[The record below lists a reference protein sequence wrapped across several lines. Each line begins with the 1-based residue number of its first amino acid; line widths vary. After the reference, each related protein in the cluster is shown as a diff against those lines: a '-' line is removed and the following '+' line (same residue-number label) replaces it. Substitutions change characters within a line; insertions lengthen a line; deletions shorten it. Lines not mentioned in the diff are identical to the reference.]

1 MITPISSKHF
11 ALFRIILGL
20 YLIQHFAFLIPYAQE
35 VWSNTGVFPS
45 PSLNFTYGVFPNIL
59 NYYDSTEFIFAFLAA
74 LLLFSVLFTLGLYRR
89 LTALFIWYGWV
100 CLFDRNN
107 LISNPGIPFVGWLL
121 LCCIMIPNGEHYSLK
136 PVRKSDWEFPRIL
149 WIGAW
154 IIMSLSYTL
163 SGIDKLQ
170 SPSWLNGSA
179 IAHLVNNPLAR
190 DWWLRDWVTEFPIW
204 IIKIMTYS
212 ILTIEVLFA
221 PLALFR
227 ITRKWIWLAA
237 VVMHIGILLLVDFAD
252 LTVGMLMIHIIT
264 FDLKWFPRLNQIIHD
279 RFLKKISSFR

>member
-1 MITPISSKHF
+1 MIAPISAKHF
-11 ALFRIILGL
+11 AVFRIILGV

-35 VWSNTGVFPS
+35 IWSNTGVFPS
-45 PSLNFTYGVFPNIL
+45 PSLNFTHGVFPNVL
-59 NYYDSTEFIFAFLAA
+59 NYCDSTEFIIAFLIA
-74 LLLFSVLFTLGLYRR
+74 LLLFSVLFTLGFYRR
-89 LTALFIWYGWV
+89 LAALFIWYGWV

-121 LCCIMIPNGEHYSLK
+121 LCCTMIPGGECYSLK
-136 PVRKSDWEFPRIL
+136 PKAKSDWEFPRVL

-154 IIMSLSYTL
+154 FVMSLSYTI

-179 IAHLVNNPLAR
+179 ILHLVNNPLAR
-190 DWWLRDWVTEFPIW
+190 DWWLRETVAELPVW
-204 IIKIMTYS
+204 IIKLMTYS

-221 PLALFR
+221 PFALLR

-237 VVMHIGILLLVDFAD
+237 VLMHVGILLLVDFAD
-252 LTVGMLMIHIIT
+252 LTAGMLMIHIIT
-264 FDLKWFPRLNQIIHD
+264 FDVNWFPRVHQFIRD
-279 RFLKKISSFR
+279 RFMNRFSLFR

>member
-1 MITPISSKHF
+1 MIVPISSKHF
-11 ALFRIILGL
+11 ALFRIILGV

-35 VWSNTGVFPS
+35 IWSDSGVFPS

-59 NYYDSTEFIFAFLAA
+59 NYCDQTGFVIGFLIA
-74 LLLFSVLFTLGLYRR
+74 LLLFSVLFTLGIYRR
-89 LTALFIWYGWV
+89 LTAFLIWYGWV

-121 LCCIMIPNGEHYSLK
+121 LCCSMIPGGEYYSLK
-136 PVRKSDWEFPRIL
+136 PKAKTEWQFPRVL

-154 IIMSLSYTL
+154 IIMSLSYTI

-190 DWWLRDWVTEFPIW
+190 DWWLREVVAEFPLW
-204 IIKIMTYS
+204 TIKIMTYS
-212 ILTIEVLFA
+212 ILIIEVLFA
-221 PLALFR
+221 PLALIRF
-227 ITRKWIWLAA
+227 TRKWIWLAA
-237 VVMHIGILLLVDFAD
+237 VVMHVGILFLVDFAD
-252 LTVGMLMIHIIT
+252 LTAGMLMIHVIT
-264 FDLKWFPRLNQIIHD
+264 FDMKWFPRLYQFIQD
-279 RFLKKISSFR
+279 RFLNRISLFR

>member
-1 MITPISSKHF
+1 MIAPISSKHF
-11 ALFRIILGL
+11 ALFRIMLGV

-45 PSLNFTYGVFPNIL
+45 PSLNFTHGVFPNVL
-59 NYYDSTEFIFAFLAA
+59 NYFDNTEFIVAFLIA
-74 LLLFSVLFTLGLYRR
+74 LLLFSVLFTLGYYRR
-89 LTALFIWYGWV
+89 LAALFIWYGWV

-121 LCCIMIPNGEHYSLK
+121 LCCTLIPGGEYYSLK
-136 PVRKSDWEFPRIL
+136 PGSKSDWEFPRVL

-179 IAHLVNNPLAR
+179 ILHLVNNPLAR
-190 DWWLRDWVTEFPIW
+190 NWWLREVVAELPVW
-204 IIKIMTYS
+204 IIKLMTYS
-212 ILTIEVLFA
+212 ILTIEVLFT
-221 PLALFR
+221 PFALLH
-227 ITRKWIWLAA
+227 ISRKWIWLAA
-237 VVMHIGILLLVDFAD
+237 VLMHVGILLLVDFAD
-252 LTVGMLMIHIIT
+252 LTAGMLMIHIIT
-264 FDLKWFPRLNQIIHD
+264 FDVNWFPRIHQFIRDRLLN
-279 RFLKKISSFR
+279 RNSLFR